1 MEDSTM
7 VKVNV
12 EITEGEFNPIE
23 NLPIIT
29 VSVLTYNSSKFVIE
43 TLNSIKSQTY
53 PNLILQISDDCS
65 DDNTIGICRKWIEVN
80 KARFIKCKILLPDCN
95 TGVSA
100 NCNRAWD
107 NCETVYLKDV
117 AGDDLLLPNCIE
129 DNMKYIQENPNAI
142 IVFSKAKSFREFW
155 GIKCEQGYR
164 HDYNFFRRTKEEQY
178 SILFEV
184 GNVLPASSVFLNIEK
199 IREKQIRHDERI
211 PLLEDYPKWIQMLR
225 KDVCFHFINID
236 TVLYRLNDNSLSV
249 GLFSPNFYKNNMLF
263 YLYYF
268 LDEIKDEKEKD
279 NFYNIIATHETRFY
293 QQAYNAAKNRRII
306 RFVDAISSP
315 IIKLMIL
322 IKQKFIN
329 NGTL

>member
-164 HDYNFFRRTKEEQY
+164 HDYNFFR
-178 SILFEV
+178 
-184 GNVLPASSVFLNIEK
+184 
-199 IREKQIRHDERI
+199 
-211 PLLEDYPKWIQMLR
+211 
-225 KDVCFHFINID
+225 IN
-236 TVLYRLNDNSLSV
+236 
-249 GLFSPNFYKNNMLF
+249 
-263 YLYYF
+263 
-268 LDEIKDEKEKD
+268 
-279 NFYNIIATHETRFY
+279 
-293 QQAYNAAKNRRII
+293 
-306 RFVDAISSP
+306 
-315 IIKLMIL
+315 L
-322 IKQKFIN
+322 I
-329 NGTL
+329 